1 MTKLNRPMRVIAV
14 KNNTLR
20 NLLTSFFCQHTQL
33 NNYRMNF
40 RGDVVFIPRNGAQRR
55 NRAADSRI
63 IRSVDDIVP
72 SGRGLAE

>member
-1 MTKLNRPMRVIAV
+1 
-14 KNNTLR
+14 
-20 NLLTSFFCQHTQL
+20 
-33 NNYRMNF
+33 MNF

-55 NRAADSRI
+55 NRAADRRI